1 MLNVTKS
8 KEVMWKTL
16 IDEAKEREKVMIW
29 FGEVRI
35 EIQREDKALRFFL
48 VEEDEKKE
56 ISSTEAKE
64 IFIKNEVLGW
74 AFSS

>member
-35 EIQREDKALRFFL
+35 EILQGEELRFFL

-56 ISSTEAKE
+56 ISSTEAKK